1 MELKPVGV
9 NELDLAYQE
18 ICRSALNAEQTRS
31 LAETDHWKHVDRGQ
45 VHADWDA
52 LYKRISPLIGSAS
65 PADAAVQALL
75 HEHYQ
80 IACRFYT
87 PSKLAY
93 IGMALF
99 YDENP
104 AMKEFHNAYHPQMV
118 AFLGAAMLV
127 YAEQKLSASA

>member
-1 MELKPVGV
+1 MNSVSV
-9 NELDLAYQE
+9 NELDLSYQE
-18 ICRSALNAEQTRS
+18 ACRNALNAEQTKS
-31 LAETDHWKHVDRGQ
+31 LAETGHWKHVDRDQ
-45 VHADWDA
+45 IHADWDA

-65 PADAAVQALL
+65 PADGAVQELL
-75 HEHYQ
+75 HRHYE

-118 AFLGAAMLV
+118 AFLGDAMVV
-127 YAEQKLSASA
+127 YAAQKLSTQ